1 MTTVAEYLTTE
12 YTLQHDT
19 LGPGRTTIVQ
29 NQWLDAYPRTSIP
42 PTRIGYKRSFR
53 HFGDK
58 LCYIARHA
66 KRVETKARPMT
77 IPPFEDRAPADD
89 HITAYDERHFVTY
102 LRLLDADAEGADWR
116 EAAQIIFG
124 LDADEDAE
132 RAQAVHISHLERAR
146 WMTQHGYRH
155 LLEKSRKR

>member
-1 MTTVAEYLTTE
+1 
-12 YTLQHDT
+12 
-19 LGPGRTTIVQ
+19 
-29 NQWLDAYPRTSIP
+29 
-42 PTRIGYKRSFR
+42 
-53 HFGDK
+53 
-58 LCYIARHA
+58 
-66 KRVETKARPMT
+66 MT